1 MILWWNSQRHNNM
14 NINES
19 IEKASNA
26 KASADNWVGLIC
38 LLEFIVGILA
48 FPFTMGV
55 SLFALQAIPPTACL
69 GACATNTKRTAELAE
84 VQAQLL
90 AEIHRR

>member
-55 SLFALQAIPPTACL
+55 SLFALLAIPPTACL

-90 AEIHRR
+90 AEIYRR